1 MRCGGS
7 FGPLRCLPTPT
18 ALDLAGCRSR
28 SRRPQPYLARTLVGS
43 CPASAGAVEG
53 LAELAQREERLER
66 SRKREALWK
75 HSFARNQLNLPRLCC
90 FLSWP
95 HLLWGIC
102 YSHLLRKEN
111 YTNFLPL
118 LGSNGL
124 LLVSPPPASLQL
136 LLGDGPALETV
147 FASRH
152 Q

>member
-1 MRCGGS
+1 MGD
-7 FGPLRCLPTPT
+7 PLAPFAASPPLQPWTWQGAGLGAG
-18 ALDLAGCRSR
+18 ALSHA
-28 SRRPQPYLARTLVGS
+28 LARTLVGS

-75 HSFARNQLNLPRLCC
+75 HSFARNQLNLPRLCR

-111 YTNFLPL
+111 YTNSLPL